1 MTPPGDEVEDQN
13 AVVAEGEASM
23 ADGEGASTGDEQD
36 DLAAEWSAMVDD
48 GDEQG
53 EDSSRPAR
61 ESTRV
66 LDQEEIDS
74 LLGFDEGSGTEDA
87 RSGIEKILSSALVSY
102 ERLPMLEVVFDRLVR
117 LMSTSLRNFT
127 SDNVEVSLDSIASIR
142 FGDYLNSIPL
152 PAMLSVFKAEEW
164 DNFGLITVD
173 SSLIYSIIDVLLGG
187 RRGTA
192 AMRIEGRPYTTIE
205 RNLVERMI
213 RVILG
218 DLSAAFEPLSPVAFR
233 FDRLET
239 NPRFAT
245 ISRPSN
251 AAIVTRLRI
260 DMEDRGGRVDLLL
273 PYATLEPVRELLL
286 QMFMGEKFGRDSIWE
301 THLAEELWLT
311 EVDLEAVVDTQIMR
325 LSDVFDLKV
334 GSQIMLGATPESL
347 IQLNCG
353 EIPMYMG
360 RMGRRGNQIAVQ
372 IEDRVDRGPRQ

>member
-53 EDSSRPAR
+53 EESSRPAR

-74 LLGFDEGSGTEDA
+74 LLGFDEGSGTEDT

-334 GSQIMLGATPESL
+334 GSQIMFGATPESL